1 MVNEMKI
8 KYSTI
13 QWFLSCFIILWLN
26 AGNFEYIQGFFPQVI
41 KLGFVLLWFLI
52 TSLIYRGFLELYLSK
67 AAPILIMI
75 AIIFLSKSFGNV
87 RYFNLYGMS
96 YLYFAIIFAVFVCS
110 FYFYNERKSKAL
122 LLVLI
127 SDIVI
132 VAIHT
137 FIELT
142 RNPILARAMSTG
154 MDAKMTLLKGVIP
167 TGVGGYGMCYQLVF
181 CSMLLVLL
189 LDGKIQHRIWIF
201 LSEILI
207 FCVLFS
213 AQITLALIMQVVG
226 VAVVLMCRNDRS
238 RNDRK
243 NLIWKM
249 AFLVVL
255 VFLFLNLDRILQYLI
270 SYAGDDLAMRLEELM
285 RIREISAESSGDIA
299 ARYRLYW
306 KSFSIFLQSPLWGDF
321 GGAGI
326 GCHSTFIDLL
336 GAYGLLG
343 IFGIIGLLRPI
354 QLTLKHC
361 GTRSARNNIRV
372 FFFMIIVLATINVLI
387 GSDIMLVTTIAI
399 PLFFKVRNNRERCCE
414 NY

>member
-1 MVNEMKI
+1 MVNLMKI

-41 KLGFVLLWFLI
+41 KFGLVLLWFFI

-75 AIIFLSKSFGNV
+75 AIILLSKSFGNV
-87 RYFNLYGMS
+87 RYFNLYWMS
-96 YLYFAIIFAVFVCS
+96 YLYYAIIFAVFVCS
-110 FYFYNERKSKAL
+110 FYFYDERESKAL

-127 SDIVI
+127 LDIVI

-142 RNPILARAMSTG
+142 RNPILVRAMSTSVDSR
-154 MDAKMTLLKGVIP
+154 MAILNGVIP

-189 LDGKIQHRIWIF
+189 LDEKIQHRIWIY
-201 LSEILI
+201 LSEMLI

-226 VAVVLMCRNDRS
+226 VAAVLMCRNDRKS
-238 RNDRK
+238 F
-243 NLIWKM
+243 IWKM
-249 AFLVVL
+249 VFLVVL
-255 VFLFLNLDRILQYLI
+255 VILLLNLNSILQYLI
-270 SYAGDDLAMRLEELM
+270 SYAGDDMAMRLEELM
-285 RIREISAESSGDIA
+285 RIREISAESSGDVA
-299 ARYRLYW
+299 SRYRLYW
-306 KSFSIFLQSPLWGDF
+306 KSFSVFLQNPFWGDF
-321 GGAGI
+321 GGTGI

-343 IFGIIGLLRPI
+343 IFGIIGFLRPI
-354 QLTLKHC
+354 QLTLKHFEL
-361 GTRSARNNIRV
+361 RSVKHNLLV
-372 FFFMIIVLATINVLI
+372 FFFMTIVLATINVLI
-387 GSDIMLVTTIAI
+387 GSDIMLATTIAI
-399 PLFFKVRNNRERCCE
+399 PLFFKVLYSQEDCYE

>member
-1 MVNEMKI
+1 MVNLMKI

-26 AGNFEYIQGFFPQVI
+26 AGNFEYIQDFFPQVI
-41 KLGFVLLWFLI
+41 KFGLVLLWVLI
-52 TSLIYRGFLELYLSK
+52 TSLIYRGFFQLYLSK

-75 AIIFLSKSFGNV
+75 AIILLSKSFGNV
-87 RYFNLYGMS
+87 RYFNLYWMS
-96 YLYFAIIFAVFVCS
+96 YLYYAIIFAVFVCS
-110 FYFYNERKSKAL
+110 FYFYNERESKAL
-122 LLVLI
+122 LLLLI
-127 SDIVI
+127 LDIAT

-142 RNPILARAMSTG
+142 RNPILVRAMSTSV
-154 MDAKMTLLKGVIP
+154 DSRTAILNGVIP

-189 LDGKIQHRIWIF
+189 LDKKIRHRIWIY

-226 VAVVLMCRNDRS
+226 VAVLLMCRNDRKS
-238 RNDRK
+238 F
-243 NLIWKM
+243 IWKVV
-249 AFLVVL
+249 FLVVL
-255 VFLFLNLDRILQYLI
+255 VILLLNLKSILQYLI
-270 SYAGDDLAMRLEELM
+270 SYAGDDMAMRLEELT

-299 ARYRLYW
+299 SRYRLYW
-306 KSFSIFLQSPLWGDF
+306 QSFSVFLQNPFWGDF
-321 GGAGI
+321 GGNGI

-336 GAYGLLG
+336 GAYGVLG
-343 IFGIIGLLRPI
+343 IFGIIGFLRPI

-361 GTRSARNNIRV
+361 KRRSVKHNLLV
-372 FFFMIIVLATINVLI
+372 FFFMTIVLATINVLI

-399 PLFFKVRNNRERCCE
+399 PLFFKVLHSQEDCYE

>member
-1 MVNEMKI
+1 MVNLMKI

-41 KLGFVLLWFLI
+41 KFGLVLLWFFI

-75 AIIFLSKSFGNV
+75 AIILLSKSFGTI
-87 RYFNLYGMS
+87 RYFNLYWMS
-96 YLYFAIIFAVFVCS
+96 YLYYAIIFAVFVCG
-110 FYFYNERKSKAL
+110 FYFYDKRESKAL

-142 RNPILARAMSTG
+142 RNPILVRAMSTG
-154 MDAKMTLLKGVIP
+154 MDAKMTLLNGVLP
-167 TGVGGYGMCYQLVF
+167 KGVGGYGMCYQLVF
-181 CSMLLVLL
+181 CSMLLLL
-189 LDGKIQHRIWIF
+189 LDEKIQHRIWIY
-201 LSEILI
+201 LSEMLI
-207 FCVLFS
+207 FCMLFS

-226 VAVVLMCRNDRS
+226 VATVLMCRNDRKS
-238 RNDRK
+238 FF
-243 NLIWKM
+243 IWKM
-249 AFLVVL
+249 VFLVVL
-255 VFLFLNLDRILQYLI
+255 VVSLLNLDSILQNLI
-270 SYAGDDLAMRLEELM
+270 SYAGDDMAMRLEELM

-299 ARYRLYW
+299 SRYRLYW
-306 KSFSIFLQSPLWGDF
+306 KSFSVFLQNPIWGDF

-336 GAYGLLG
+336 GAYGL
-343 IFGIIGLLRPI
+343 FGIIGIIGFLRPI

-361 GTRSARNNIRV
+361 GIRNEKNSLLV
-372 FFFMIIVLATINVLI
+372 FFFMMVVLATINVFI
-387 GSDIMLVTTIAI
+387 GSDIMLATTIAV
-399 PLFFKVRNNRERCCE
+399 PLFFKVLYGQEDCYE

>member
-26 AGNFEYIQGFFPQVI
+26 AGNFEYIQGYFTQAI
-41 KLGFVLLWFLI
+41 KLGLVLLWFLM
-52 TSLIYRGFLELYLSK
+52 TSLIYRGFLERYLSK
-67 AAPILIMI
+67 AAPVLIMT
-75 AIIFLSKSFGNV
+75 AMIFLSKSFGNV
-87 RYFNLYGMS
+87 RYFNLYGMN

-110 FYFYNERKSKAL
+110 FYYYNERKSKAL

-137 FIELT
+137 FLELM
-142 RNPILARAMSTG
+142 RNPILVRAMSTA
-154 MDAKMTLLKGVIP
+154 MDSKTALLNGVIP

-189 LDGKIQHRIWIF
+189 LDGKIQNRIWIF
-201 LSEILI
+201 FTEILI

-226 VAVVLMCRNDRS
+226 VSVMLICRS
-238 RNDRK
+238 DRK
-243 NLIWKM
+243 NIIWKM

-255 VFLFLNLDRILQYLI
+255 VFLLLNIDRVLQYLI
-270 SYAGDDLAMRLEELM
+270 SFAGDDLAMRLGELT
-285 RIREISAESSGDIA
+285 RIWEISAESSGDIA

-306 KSFSIFLQSPLWGDF
+306 KSFSIFLLSPIWGDF
-321 GGAGI
+321 GGTGI
-326 GCHSTFIDLL
+326 GCHSTFLDLL

-343 IFGIIGLLRPI
+343 IFGIIGFLRPV

-361 GTRSARNNIRV
+361 GMKSVRNNIRV
-372 FFFMIIVLATINVLI
+372 FLFMIIGLATINVLI

-399 PLFFKVRNNRERCCE
+399 PLFFKVRNRQERSCE
-414 NY
+414 SY

>member
-1 MVNEMKI
+1 MVNLMKI

-26 AGNFEYIQGFFPQVI
+26 AGNFEYIQGFFPQAI
-41 KLGFVLLWFLI
+41 KFGLVLLWFFI
-52 TSLIYRGFLELYLSK
+52 TSLIYSGFLELYLSK

-75 AIIFLSKSFGNV
+75 AIILLSKSFGNV
-87 RYFNLYGMS
+87 RYFNLYWMS
-96 YLYFAIIFAVFVCS
+96 YLYYAIIFAVFVCS
-110 FYFYNERKSKAL
+110 FYFYDERESKAL

-142 RNPILARAMSTG
+142 RNPILVRAMSTG
-154 MDAKMTLLKGVIP
+154 MDAKMTLLNGVIP

-189 LDGKIQHRIWIF
+189 LDGQTQHRIWIY

-226 VAVVLMCRNDRS
+226 VAAVLMF

-243 NLIWKM
+243 SFVWKM
-249 AFLVVL
+249 VFLVVL
-255 VFLFLNLDRILQYLI
+255 IIFLLNLDSILQYLI
-270 SYAGDDLAMRLEELM
+270 SYAGDDMAMRLEELM

-299 ARYRLYW
+299 SRYRLYW
-306 KSFSIFLQSPLWGDF
+306 KSFSNFLQNPFWGDF

-343 IFGIIGLLRPI
+343 IFGIIGFLRPI

-361 GTRSARNNIRV
+361 ELRSVKYNLLI
-372 FFFMIIVLATINVLI
+372 FFFMTIVLATINVLI
-387 GSDIMLVTTIAI
+387 GSDIMLATTIAI
-399 PLFFKVRNNRERCCE
+399 PLFFKVLYSQEDCYE